1 MNVNEDDK
9 FIQAI
14 HRIDKRV
21 ERIERVLLGDEEA
34 EQDGLVH
41 KVKDHSQYI
50 ENDKKF
56 RNKVLGGIA
65 VGTPIFIVFWEK
77 LLQIIGLK

>member
-1 MNVNEDDK
+1 MSNEEMMM
-9 FIQAI
+9 ATI

-41 KVKDHSQYI
+41 KVKNHSEYI
-50 ENDKKF
+50 ENDKNF

-65 VGTPIFIVFWEK
+65 VGTPIFIVIWDK
-77 LLQIIGLK
+77 LLHIIGLK

>member
-1 MNVNEDDK
+1 MSEDDK

-34 EQDGLVH
+34 EQDGLVQ
-41 KVKDHSQYI
+41 KVKYHSQYI
-50 ENDKKF
+50 ENDKKI
-56 RNKVLGGIA
+56 RNKILGGIA
-65 VGTPIFIVFWEK
+65 VGTPIFIIFWDK
-77 LLQIIGLK
+77 FLHIIGMK

>member
-1 MNVNEDDK
+1 MSNEEMMM
-9 FIQAI
+9 ATI

-50 ENDKKF
+50 ENNKKF

>member
-1 MNVNEDDK
+1 MSNEEMMM
-9 FIQAI
+9 ATI

-41 KVKDHSQYI
+41 KVKNHSEYI

-65 VGTPIFIVFWEK
+65 VGTPIFIVFWDK
-77 LLQIIGLK
+77 LLHIIGLK

>member
-1 MNVNEDDK
+1 MSNEEMMM
-9 FIQAI
+9 ATI

-56 RNKVLGGIA
+56 RNKVIGGIA

>member
-1 MNVNEDDK
+1 MSNEEMMM
-9 FIQAI
+9 ATI

-41 KVKDHSQYI
+41 KVKNHSDYI

-65 VGTPIFIVFWEK
+65 VGTPIFIVFWDK
-77 LLQIIGLK
+77 LLHIIGLK